1 MKKVMY
7 SFLPEYPFQEEKT
20 LSEFNKEIQ
29 GKREFSE
36 LSIPKVEILPSTL
49 GEPLKHQKLLSRY
62 LSDVTP
68 YNGLLLYHEMGTGKT
83 CSSVQISETLLN
95 SKSDFKG
102 CLYVSR
108 NKGLNENFINELIFR
123 CTKGQ
128 YKPEG
133 WDRMS
138 VTERG
143 KNIRKKIKGIYTTQ
157 TYEVFSKKIQR
168 LSNENLRKQW
178 DNKLIIIDEVQN
190 LRLKEKGGGIE
201 TYKNFWEF
209 LHSLKHSKILLLSG
223 TPMKNTSSEFA
234 SVMNLLLPENEQLP
248 IDKKFDRIVW
258 KDGYNKISSEGVS
271 LLEKAIKGR
280 VSYLESQ
287 KPENVKRIDKGVK
300 VKGVQGFKVVP
311 SIMSKF
317 QSKYYMEA
325 WNSDKISKGVYDK
338 SRQASLFVFPD
349 GTWGTAGI
357 GKYIKEIKS
366 AGVLKGYSLTP
377 EFRKELNT
385 KGTEKEKLV
394 AIRKFSS
401 KYADSIQDILEN
413 TRNGKTTFV
422 YNEFV
427 SGGGLLLFAELLK
440 LFGWSR
446 WSGREQEEKTFILL
460 TGLTPSGQIKQL
472 INRFNKPDNVNGK
485 FIQVVLGSRVI
496 SEGYTFKNV
505 QAQDIQTPWFNYSD
519 TKQVLGRVF
528 RLGSHNAL
536 LQKKDTVEIE
546 TYHRV
551 SILGSIDNKDSIELN
566 MYKLASSKEEQIQK
580 IKEFVKTH
588 SFDCDFFR
596 KRNMPSFCE
605 GQENTQKDEV
615 DTSNLDLLYY
625 DIVKTIDKITPLLEK
640 CWEITIS
647 ELMEKLPKHSQFNI
661 IKAIALMV
669 SDKYIVINKNI
680 PCYVFT
686 QGEKVYLGK
695 TTLPINEYNDR
706 IYTQKVTGTI
716 SLKSDDLQ
724 QLIPSIEKERE
735 SKILE
740 DFCKGDTN
748 KLPLLQLNT
757 QAKLL
762 ESAVLVNKPKI
773 PELKKVLLD
782 KFSDMYSIIDGVKVH
797 WILYPKIYYYSQS
810 EKMWLEGD
818 SKLKKKIDTELE
830 KEKDKF
836 ENNPYGY
843 YGQENPKTKEFC
855 IRDVSQKKE
864 MKKHKRTSGR
874 VCTTLPKKKLLDIIV
889 NNLKIPPPA
898 EDDKWK
904 KIQEGS
910 DEDTLKKLQSSRYL
924 QNTKKKDAKI
934 ALYWSEQKT
943 DDICVIVKEWFE
955 KNRLLSKDIGCGKLG
970 KVKI

>member
-7 SFLPEYPFQEEKT
+7 SFFPEYPFQEENT

-36 LSIPKVEILPSTL
+36 LSIPKVEMLPTTL
-49 GEPLKHQKLLSRY
+49 GEPLKHQELLSRY
-62 LSDVTP
+62 LSDITP

-102 CLYVSR
+102 CLYVAR

-133 WDRMS
+133 WERMS
-138 VTERG
+138 VVERG
-143 KNIRKKIKGIYTTQ
+143 KNIRKKIKGIYNTQ

-168 LSNENLRKQW
+168 LSKENLRRQW

-190 LRLKEKGGGIE
+190 LRLKEKGGSVE

-209 LHSLKHSKILLLSG
+209 LHTLNHSKILLLSG

-234 SVMNLLLPENEQLP
+234 SVLNLLLPENEQLP
-248 IDKKFDRIVW
+248 VDKKFDRVIW

-271 LLEKAIKGR
+271 LLEKATKGR

-287 KPENVKRIDKGVK
+287 KPENVKRIDKGIK
-300 VKGVQGFKVVP
+300 VKGIQGFKVVP

-317 QSKYYMEA
+317 QSKYYMNA
-325 WNSDKISKGVYDK
+325 WNSDKITKGVYDK

-349 GTWGTAGI
+349 GSWGTAGI
-357 GKYIKEIKS
+357 GKYVKERKS
-366 AGVLKGYSLTP
+366 GGILKGYSLTP
-377 EFRKELNT
+377 ALRKELNA
-385 KGTEKEKLV
+385 KGTEKEKIM
-394 AIRKFSS
+394 AIRKFSR
-401 KYADSIQDILEN
+401 KYADSIQDILKN
-413 TRNGKTTFV
+413 TRDGKTTFV

-460 TGLTPSGQIKQL
+460 TGLTPPNQIKQL
-472 INRFNKPDNVNGK
+472 INRFNQPNNVNGK
-485 FIQVVLGSRVI
+485 FIQVVLGSRAI

-519 TKQVLGRVF
+519 TKQVLGRIF

-536 LQKKDTVEIE
+536 LQKQDTVDIE

-551 SILGSIDNKDSIELN
+551 SVLGSIDNEDSIELN
-566 MYKLASSKEEQIQK
+566 MYKLASTKEVQIQK

-596 KRNMPSFCE
+596 KRNLPSFCE
-605 GQENTQKDEV
+605 GQENIQNRGV
-615 DTSNLDLLYY
+615 DTQNWDLIYSNVNES
-625 DIVKTIDKITPLLEK
+625 IKEITPLLEK
-640 CWEITIS
+640 RWEINIS
-647 ELMEKLPKHSQFNI
+647 DIVKKLPKYSQFNI
-661 IKAIALMV
+661 INAINLMV
-669 SDKYIVINKNI
+669 ADKYIVINKNI
-680 PCYVFT
+680 PCYVFV

-706 IYTQKVTGTI
+706 VYTQKVTGTL

-724 QLIPSIEKERE
+724 QLIPSVEKGRE

-740 DFCKGDTN
+740 DFCNGNVD
-748 KLPLLQLNT
+748 KLPLLKLNT
-757 QAKLL
+757 QVKLL
-762 ESAVLVNKPKI
+762 ESALLVNKPKN
-773 PELKKVLLD
+773 PSLKKVLLD

-797 WILYPKIYYYSQS
+797 WILYPKIYYYSDS
-810 EKMWLEGD
+810 KKIWLEGD
-818 SKLKKKIDTELE
+818 SALKKKIDDERD
-830 KEKDKF
+830 KEQDKF

-864 MKKHKRTSGR
+864 TKKHKRTSGR

-889 NNLKIPPPA
+889 NNLKIPPPT
-898 EDDKWK
+898 EDIGWK
-904 KIQEGS
+904 NLEAVT
-910 DEDTLKKLQSSRYL
+910 DEDALKKLQSGRYL
-924 QNTKKKDAKI
+924 QNTKKKDAKV
-934 ALYWSEQKT
+934 ALYWSGQKT
-943 DDICVIVKEWFE
+943 DDICTIIKEWFE
-955 KNRLLSKDIGCGKLG
+955 KNRLLSQDIGCGKLG

>member
-7 SFLPEYPFQEEKT
+7 SFLPEYPFQEEKN

-36 LSIPKVEILPSTL
+36 LSIPKVEMLPTTL
-49 GEPLKHQKLLSRY
+49 GEPLKHQELLSRY
-62 LSDVTP
+62 LSDITP

-83 CSSVQISETLLN
+83 CTSVQISETLLN

-102 CLYVSR
+102 CLYVAR

-133 WDRMS
+133 WERMS
-138 VTERG
+138 VVERG

-157 TYEVFSKKIQR
+157 TYEIFSKKIQR
-168 LSNENLRKQW
+168 LSKENLRKQW

-190 LRLKEKGGGIE
+190 LRLKEKGGSVE

-209 LHSLKHSKILLLSG
+209 LHSLNHSKILLLSG

-234 SVMNLLLPENEQLP
+234 SVLNLLLPENEQLP
-248 IDKKFDRIVW
+248 VDKKFDRIIW
-258 KDGYNKISSEGVS
+258 EDGYNKISSEGVYI
-271 LLEKAIKGR
+271 LGKKIKGR

-287 KPENVKRIDKGVK
+287 KPENVKRIDKGIK
-300 VKGVQGFKVVP
+300 VRGIQGFKVVP

-317 QSKYYMEA
+317 QSKYYMNA
-325 WNSDKISKGVYDK
+325 LNSDKTTKGVYDK

-357 GKYIKEIKS
+357 GKYVKERKS
-366 AGVLKGYSLTP
+366 GGILKGYSLTP
-377 EFRKELNT
+377 ALRKELNT
-385 KGTEKEKLV
+385 KGTEKEKIM
-394 AIRKFSS
+394 AIRKFSR

-413 TRNGKTTFV
+413 IRGGKTTFV

-440 LFGWSR
+440 LFGLSR
-446 WSGREQEEKTFILL
+446 WSGREQEGKTFILL
-460 TGLTPSGQIKQL
+460 TGLTPPSQIKQL
-472 INRFNKPDNVNGK
+472 INRFNQPNNVNGK
-485 FIQVVLGSRVI
+485 FIQVVLGSRAI

-536 LQKKDTVEIE
+536 LQKQDTVDIE

-551 SILGSIDNKDSIELN
+551 SILGSIENEDSIELN
-566 MYKLASSKEEQIQK
+566 MYKLASTKEVQIQK

-596 KRNMPSFCE
+596 KRNLPSFCE
-605 GQENTQKDEV
+605 GQENIQNRGV
-615 DTSNLDLLYY
+615 DTENWDLIYSN
-625 DIVKTIDKITPLLEK
+625 INETIKEITPLLEK
-640 CWEITIS
+640 RWEINIS
-647 ELMEKLPKHSQFNI
+647 DIVKKLPKYSQFNI
-661 IKAIALMV
+661 INAINLMV
-669 SDKYIVINKNI
+669 ADKYIVINKNI
-680 PCYVFT
+680 PCYVFV

-706 IYTQKVTGTI
+706 VYTQKVTGTL

-740 DFCKGDTN
+740 DFCKGDVD
-748 KLPLLQLNT
+748 KLPLLKLNT
-757 QAKLL
+757 QVKLM
-762 ESAVLVNKPKI
+762 ESAVLVNKPKN
-773 PELKKVLLD
+773 PTLKKVLLD
-782 KFSDMYSIIDGVKVH
+782 KFDGMYSTIDGIKVH
-797 WILYPKIYYYSQS
+797 WILYPKIYYYSDS
-810 EKMWLEGD
+810 NKMWLEGD
-818 SKLKKKIDTELE
+818 STLKKKIDNELD

-864 MKKHKRTSGR
+864 TKKHKRTSGR
-874 VCTTLPKKKLLDIIV
+874 VCTTIPKKKLLDIIV
-889 NNLKIPPPA
+889 NNLKIPPPT
-898 EDDKWK
+898 DDGKWK
-904 KIQEGS
+904 KLEAGT
-910 DEDTLKKLQSSRYL
+910 DEDALKKLQTGRYL
-924 QNTKKKDAKI
+924 QNTKKKDAKV
-934 ALYWSEQKT
+934 ALYWSGQKT
-943 DDICVIVKEWFE
+943 DDICDIVKEWFE
-955 KNRLLSKDIGCGKLG
+955 KNRLLSQDIGCGKLG